1 MTDDLIEVYR
11 YVPQLV
17 SHLHLPVQSGSNEIL
32 KRMKRNYTTELFE
45 EVIYKIKE
53 IRPELRVSSDFI
65 VGFPGES
72 QQDFEETMSLV
83 KKIKFDSS
91 YSFIYS
97 ARPGTPASKLND
109 ETPMKEKKERLFKL
123 QSMLDSFHKGYSEA
137 LQNSIQRCLVTGV
150 SKKSTG
156 QFQARTECNRVV
168 NFDFQNHSLI
178 GKLVDIKINE
188 AYSNSLQGTLIEYN

>member
-1 MTDDLIEVYR
+1 
-11 YVPQLV
+11 
-17 SHLHLPVQSGSNEIL
+17 
-32 KRMKRNYTTELFE
+32 
-45 EVIYKIKE
+45 
-53 IRPELRVSSDFI
+53 
-65 VGFPGES
+65 
-72 QQDFEETMSLV
+72 MSLV

-123 QSMLDSFHKGYSEA
+123 QSMLDFFHKGYSEA